1 LLVNSRQRKTL
12 ALLFEQPTP
21 KTLAWADIEA
31 MLVALGAR
39 RVNRGGSAVGFELN
53 GLRLDVHRPRPQK
66 EAKPYVVKNTAQFL
80 KLAGVKL

>member
-1 LLVNSRQRKTL
+1 MNSKHRRTLTLLRS
-12 ALLFEQPTP
+12 QPTP

-31 MLVALGAR
+31 LLVALGAR

-53 GLRLDVHRPRPQK
+53 GVRLDVHRPHPQK

-80 KLAGVKL
+80 TLAGVEE

>member
-1 LLVNSRQRKTL
+1 VNSKHRKTL
-12 ALLFEQPTP
+12 ALVFAQPAP
-21 KTLAWADIEA
+21 RTLAWADIEA

-53 GLRLDVHRPRPQK
+53 GLRLDIHRPHPQK
-66 EAKPYVVKNTAQFL
+66 EAKPYLVKNTAEFL